1 MNDMRFLIR
10 QKVSATL
17 DLIVTRTT
25 GFKTRIDNMQG
36 MAIDAKLDT
45 IGSGVDEE
53 KAAVLKGILAAHQV
67 IYALDNLAGD
77 IDVLIEEIKKVLSL
91 KSPSKPQ

>member
-1 MNDMRFLIR
+1 MNDMRFAIR

-25 GFKTRIDNMQG
+25 GFKARIDNLQY

-45 IGSGVDEE
+45 IGSDIHEE
-53 KAAVLKGILAAHQV
+53 KAAVLKGILAAQQV

-77 IDVLIEEIKKVLSL
+77 IDVLAQEIKDVLSL
-91 KSPSKPQ
+91 KPPSKPQ